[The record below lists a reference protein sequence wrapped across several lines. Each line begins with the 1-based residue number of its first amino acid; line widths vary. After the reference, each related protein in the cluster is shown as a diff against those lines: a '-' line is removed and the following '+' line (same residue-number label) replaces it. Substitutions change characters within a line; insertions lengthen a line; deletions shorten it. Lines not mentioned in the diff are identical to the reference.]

1 MTNAVNTAGPA
12 AATSATQRRTGRVLD
27 TIQWIFA
34 GLGVTTATLLPLTGT
49 NAIFLTLLLTVPF
62 AAIHGIRR
70 YGWRRFLAFFA
81 VTLVI
86 SNAFENLSI
95 VTGFPFG
102 NYHYTGGPKLFHVPI
117 FIGPIYFGL
126 GYLSWLTASTVL
138 DRADEHLDWRERT
151 GKVNVVTLPALAA
164 AVMTMFDVASD
175 SQAATVLGTWIWHDG
190 GGVFGVPYTNYL
202 GWWLVTYLFFEPFA
216 LILATAQSRDPRPRI
231 VVAPG
236 SLTQPVLIYA
246 ALGLTS
252 IPYLIAAEPGTV
264 LDMAGTQWNISAINE
279 TMMTINLF
287 TVVTIAFL
295 ALTKIARGD
304 TATPAQKD
312 PEAPGRR

>member
-1 MTNAVNTAGPA
+1 MTTTVPAPTPA
-12 AATSATQRRTGRVLD
+12 APRPTRRVLD
-27 TIQWIFA
+27 KIQWIFV
-34 GLGVTTATLLPLTGT
+34 GLAAATAILLPLTGT
-49 NAIFLTLLLTVPF
+49 NAIFIALLLTIPF
-62 AAIHGIRR
+62 AAVHGVRR

-81 VTLVI
+81 VTFVV

-102 NYHYTGGPKLFHVPI
+102 DYHYTGDPKLFHVPI

-126 GYLSWLTASTVL
+126 GYISWLTASTVL
-138 DRADEHLDWRERT
+138 DRADERLNPRARL
-151 GKVNVVTLPALAA
+151 GKVNIVALPALAA

-175 SQAATVLGTWIWHDG
+175 SQASTVIETWIWHDG

-202 GWWLVTYLFFEPFA
+202 GWSLVTYIFFQIFA
-216 LILATAQSRDPRPRI
+216 LILAAAQTRGPQPGS

-236 SLTQPVLIYA
+236 SLTQPVLIYG

-252 IPYLIAAEPGTV
+252 IPYFFAAEPGTV
-264 LDMAGTQWNISAINE
+264 VDMAGAPWSISAINE
-279 TMMTINLF
+279 TMMTINIF
-287 TVVTIAFL
+287 TVVTVAFL

-304 TATPAQKD
+304 TATPRGSGL
-312 PEAPGRR
+312 PRRPPTSR

>member
-1 MTNAVNTAGPA
+1 MTISAG
-12 AATSATQRRTGRVLD
+12 VLD
-27 TIQWIFA
+27 RIQWVLA
-34 GLGVTTATLLPLTGT
+34 GLAVATAILLPLTGGS
-49 NAIFLTLLLTVPF
+49 AIFVTLLLTIPF
-62 AAIHGIRR
+62 AAIHGVRR
-70 YGWRRFLAFFA
+70 YGWRRFLTFFV
-81 VTLVI
+81 VTFVV

-102 NYHYTGGPKLFHVPI
+102 DYHYTGDPKLFHVPI

-126 GYLSWLTASTVL
+126 GYLSWLTAATVL
-138 DRADEHLDWRERT
+138 DRADERLDRRVRT
-151 GKVNVVTLPALAA
+151 GKVNLVALPVLAA

-175 SQAATVLGTWIWHDG
+175 SQASTVLETWIWHDG

-202 GWWLVTYLFFEPFA
+202 GWWLVTYIFFQIFA
-216 LILATAQSRDPRPRI
+216 LILAAPQTRAAPPES
-231 VVAPG
+231 VVVPG

-252 IPYLIAAEPGTV
+252 IPYFFAAEPGTAV
-264 LDMAGTQWNISAINE
+264 DTAGVAWSIGAITE
-279 TMMTINLF
+279 TMMTINIF

-304 TATPAQKD
+304 TATPGHQ
-312 PEAPGRR
+312 GLS